1 MVASRNRPKGGR
13 FAPFGLGVLALL
25 LMTDDIGQQDL
36 AALIARQPALA
47 EQARDHG
54 IASPFSAIQV
64 ATFSFPQI
72 STAMPASLGYM
83 LAGLDTSNADITGSI
98 RDRVLGNILIDDPS
112 AGTMPVVDRTLK
124 GSRLDAPSQD
134 AEPSPSG
141 LRPDRRLKGDRLDAR
156 PESDPPPLADLPPAQ
171 ASTETTLEPHDQ
183 PAPAKESEAPPDQPA
198 ESQASPTDEHA
209 PASYTLAHVNPAAPD
224 ISPAYSLDAH
234 SLEDANEASEG
245 SAEPAMMAFAAAP
258 DEVDPATRRTRLYFG
273 VEPMGDSS
281 GFETWA
287 AGEEPTLKAAP
298 EPDPAI
304 AAAEPETAPAEPEVK
319 LAALTPPADTPSAE
333 PPKSG
338 ETIAPKGQV
347 TGEGQR
353 PMSPAE
359 RLQLDD
365 KGRAKA
371 EKCLAEAI
379 YFEARGEPVRGQIAV
394 AQVVVNRAFSGYYP
408 HTICGVVY
416 QNAKRHLRCQFT
428 FACDG
433 IRDVVREPDAMERAK
448 KIATLTLDGKLWLPE
463 VGKATHYH
471 AYWVHPGWVREMT
484 KMYRLGVHTFY
495 RPRRWGDGA
504 NAPAWGDAAATA
516 EAARKL

>member
-156 PESDPPPLADLPPAQ
+156 PEFDPPPLADLPPAQ

-183 PAPAKESEAPPDQPA
+183 PAPAKESEAPPT
-198 ESQASPTDEHA
+198 SPQSRKRRQRT
-209 PASYTLAHVNPAAPD
+209 S
-224 ISPAYSLDAH
+224 
-234 SLEDANEASEG
+234 
-245 SAEPAMMAFAAAP
+245 
-258 DEVDPATRRTRLYFG
+258 TRRRAIRWPTSTLPHRTFRRPTR
-273 VEPMGDSS
+273 STRIHS
-281 GFETWA
+281 RTR
-287 AGEEPTLKAAP
+287 TK
-298 EPDPAI
+298 
-304 AAAEPETAPAEPEVK
+304 
-319 LAALTPPADTPSAE
+319 
-333 PPKSG
+333 
-338 ETIAPKGQV
+338 Q
-347 TGEGQR
+347 
-353 PMSPAE
+353 
-359 RLQLDD
+359 
-365 KGRAKA
+365 
-371 EKCLAEAI
+371 
-379 YFEARGEPVRGQIAV
+379 ARG
-394 AQVVVNRAFSGYYP
+394 
-408 HTICGVVY
+408 
-416 QNAKRHLRCQFT
+416 
-428 FACDG
+428 
-433 IRDVVREPDAMERAK
+433 
-448 KIATLTLDGKLWLPE
+448 
-463 VGKATHYH
+463 
-471 AYWVHPGWVREMT
+471 
-484 KMYRLGVHTFY
+484 
-495 RPRRWGDGA
+495 RPSQ
-504 NAPAWGDAAATA
+504 P
-516 EAARKL
+516 